1 MNDLKELSSRVLSN
15 GYSIIPKR
23 PASKLN
29 LIKEPARFNQRQAT
43 SDEVEQW
50 FKQCPRLGLALA
62 GGPSFPYVAIDCDI
76 LNREIS
82 KKCLKHLRK
91 IVGSKFPTR
100 VGLAPKWVGLFKIS
114 TPVKS
119 ADHSPIEIFGT
130 TKSIMAFGIHEDTGS
145 PYVWHDGS
153 PADVAVEN
161 LPEITPEQLADFL
174 KRARNE
180 CPPDFLAKPKKKRRR
195 GSKRSKT
202 TEHMGPLAETLKNE
216 RKGLR
221 GKEYGA
227 VILAQLNAME
237 AGNRSNTLISVINS
251 LVRRRF
257 TKAQILS
264 ILESTYLQRC
274 GVEWSEPSRA
284 EATKQVHD
292 MIRRAQDWQGGRV

>member
-1 MNDLKELSSRVLSN
+1 MNDLRELSSRVLSN
-15 GYSIIPKR
+15 GYSVIPKR
-23 PASKLN
+23 PASKKT
-29 LIKEPARFNQRQAT
+29 LIPEPARFNKRQAT
-43 SDEVEQW
+43 SDEVKQW
-50 FKQCPRLGLALA
+50 FKLCPRLGLAVA

-82 KKCLKHLRK
+82 KKCLKHLRE

-114 TPVKS
+114 TPVAS
-119 ADHSPIEIFGT
+119 ANHSPIEIFGT

-161 LPEITPEQLADFL
+161 LPEITPEQLAEFL
-174 KRARNE
+174 KRARFE
-180 CPPDFLAKPKKKRRR
+180 CPPAKPKKSRRT
-195 GSKRSKT
+195 GSKRSRT
-202 TEHMGPLAETLKNE
+202 TEHMGPLAETLRNE

-221 GKEYGA
+221 GKEYGT
-227 VILAQLNAME
+227 VILAQLNEME
-237 AGNRSNTLISVINS
+237 DGNRSDTLISVINS

-257 TKAQILS
+257 SKAQILS
-264 ILESTYLQRC
+264 VLEPTYLQRC
-274 GVEWSEPSRA
+274 GTDWAEPSRT
-284 EATKQVHD
+284 EATKQVND